1 MLKHR
6 IRSCALS
13 SFVCWLILL
22 ASGDDF
28 NLARVMLLPTALDS
42 EGRLPLDDPNTD
54 FTQSSKSRVPTT
66 THQDKGG
73 CTSSAGQSWTGA
85 ALTSPFAAPAHG
97 HPPRPCHDT
106 PLRC

>member
-1 MLKHR
+1 
-6 IRSCALS
+6 LS
-13 SFVCWLILL
+13 AFACWLTLL

-28 NLARVMLLPTALDS
+28 NLARVMLPSILDS

-54 FTQSSKSRVPTT
+54 FTKSSKSRLPTT
-66 THQDKGG
+66 THGDRGG

-85 ALTSPFAAPAHG
+85 AFTSPFAAPTHG
-97 HPPRPCHDT
+97 HPPRPCLNT

>member
-6 IRSCALS
+6 IRSCTLS
-13 SFVCWLILL
+13 AFACWLILL

-28 NLARVMLLPTALDS
+28 NLARVLLLPTTLDS

-54 FTQSSKSRVPTT
+54 FTKSSKSRVPTT
-66 THQDKGG
+66 THRDRGM
-73 CTSSAGQSWTGA
+73 CTSSVGQSWAIAT
-85 ALTSPFAAPAHG
+85 LTSPFGDPSHG
-97 HPPRPCHDT
+97 HPPRPCHNT